1 MMPPRGLVQYHWPLP
16 DPAAVQ
22 GSEDDVRAAFRKSR
36 DEIRRR
42 LQDLVNSRILVPE

>member
-1 MMPPRGLVQYHWPLP
+1 MVQYHWPLP

-22 GSEDDVRAAFRKSR
+22 GSEDEVRAAYRQAR

-42 LQDLVNSRILVPE
+42 LQDLVDSRTLVAG